1 MKTDQNKLAMWQER
15 LSKNLA
21 AYQDERE
28 EMTALEKLYAGS
40 RDIDGN
46 INRKSSGKV
55 KKASYVRNVV
65 AEIVEA
71 IVDSNVP
78 SPKVTAYREEDQD
91 LAHIIEDFLRN
102 EMDRLPMERLNDQDE
117 RTTPIQGG
125 DFFFVEWDS
134 KKRTHT
140 TAGELAV
147 SLVHPKQLIPQ
158 AGMTEIEEMD
168 YFFLQIARTKEW
180 IKRQYGVDVENETES
195 DPEIRSGESMDH
207 SDSLVTQN
215 IAYYRNRNGGIGKYS
230 WVNDYQLEDLE
241 DYQGRIVS
249 RCTKCGAIGDGV
261 CVFCGSK
268 SFSKEKED
276 FEELQNDVF
285 RSDGSVIPAGT
296 INEAGEWVP
305 TRIPYYEPSA
315 FPIVCRKNVSL
326 FGKLLGDSDVGKIRD
341 QQNMIKKL
349 GTKIEEKLLTGGSI
363 LTKPAS
369 VKVRLTDEEFK
380 VADVNNAAEKALIDV
395 LNLQANVQNDV
406 AYMDN
411 VYESARNT
419 IGVTD
424 SFQGRRDTTATS
436 GTAKQFAAAQTAGR
450 LESKRVMK
458 NAAYAAIFEL
468 MFRFLLAYS
477 DEPRQVVSKNRSG
490 GVVYS
495 KFNRYDFLEQ
505 DDAGEWYWND
515 RFMFSCDPT
524 SPLANNREAMWQ
536 ETRMNLQTGAFGN
549 PADLKTLIL
558 FWTKMELLH
567 YPGASDTKSYLE
579 AQLVEQQAAQQMM
592 AMQQLAAPNMAG
604 IPGSGGLTGDGVSG
618 VENSSGGSA
627 VPL

>member
-1 MKTDQNKLAMWQER
+1 
-15 LSKNLA
+15 
-21 AYQDERE
+21 
-28 EMTALEKLYAGS
+28 
-40 RDIDGN
+40 
-46 INRKSSGKV
+46 
-55 KKASYVRNVV
+55 
-65 AEIVEA
+65 
-71 IVDSNVP
+71 
-78 SPKVTAYREEDQD
+78 
-91 LAHIIEDFLRN
+91 
-102 EMDRLPMERLNDQDE
+102 MERLNDQDE

-180 IKRQYGVDVENETES
+180 IKRQYGIDVENETES
-195 DPEIRSGESMDH
+195 DPEIRSGESTEH

-215 IAYYRNRNGGIGKYS
+215 VAYYRNRHGGIGKYS
-230 WVNDYQLEDLE
+230 WVNDYQLEDFE

-261 CVFCGSK
+261 CVVCGSK
-268 SFSKEKED
+268 FFSKVKED
-276 FEELQNDVF
+276 FEELQNDVL

-296 INEAGEWVP
+296 LNEVGEWEP
-305 TRIPYYEPSA
+305 TRIPYYEPGLY
-315 FPIVCRKNVSL
+315 PIVCRKNVSL

-380 VADVNNAAEKALIDV
+380 VADVNNAAEKSLIDV

-406 AYMDN
+406 SYMDN

-458 NAAYAAIFEL
+458 NAAYSAIFEL

-536 ETRMNLQTGAFGN
+536 ETRMNLQTGAFGD
-549 PADLKTLIL
+549 PTSLQTLIL

-579 AQLVEQQAAQQMM
+579 AQFAEQQAAQQMM
-592 AMQQLAAPNMAG
+592 AMQQAAMAM
-604 IPGSGGLTGDGVSG
+604 PGQAAQPMALTGEGVSG
-618 VENSSGGSA
+618 VENYTGGSA